1 MEFERKI
8 VLIIKS
14 KIRRFAGE
22 LYENRLINE
31 LVLKNIDILHK
42 KISPELCCRYILQSF
57 YISRNVKYEHSR
69 HRAFCEVLSK
79 FSGFDLLLSEM
90 KGHRKEQGS
99 DSTDDDCVLCKSDLT
114 TIYKNLCKHSYRWE
128 AIARLLLRETA
139 LVKRI
144 KSNQQ
149 LRDDDSRLYELLDMW
164 LQQDN
169 VRLSELFEVL
179 SSESVYLTKEA
190 ISLKELI
197 LAAHS
202 HLPVYSSRSES
213 VSPVIITSVT
223 EIEETDSEIAILLE
237 ARHVGPNKRYS
248 WFRNGVEIECGVGS
262 IICVRITDIEQEGAY
277 SCGEKNRIFSSI
289 NITVKTPID
298 KYTKHLSEN
307 YATKKEVKADTW
319 PQVKQ
324 STYINLATVTEKNI
338 EVTHDI
344 SRHSIRGD
352 LDDIYLGKTDT
363 DYKSSFTSMKPG
375 HRILI
380 AGRPGSGKSTFVNKI
395 AKDWSKCDIHFQS
408 VRLLFLVHLRSFQS
422 NPDVQLKDVVGQY
435 FKDELDLATI
445 CSYCVKSKGLGYCF
459 ILDGL
464 DEYQPR
470 RKDVFIYQLIQK
482 QCLEKAIV
490 LTASRPAAIAE
501 YREEADKQIEVLG
514 FFNKQISKYINSYKF
529 STADRCSSLKRYLDN
544 HPNIHHMCYLPIQS
558 AMICFLFDLNEN
570 LPDTETQIY
579 MEFAKHAILRSL
591 YRYEDKKHTYLESV
605 HSLTGD
611 DRKVFLDICSIA
623 FEKTQASLQILLQSD
638 MDKFNKDIKIGDS
651 LGLITI
657 DTKATSLGY
666 LNMYTFCHLTFQ
678 EFLAAYHIYCQ
689 NDEVRH
695 KILMEYASKEHMQ
708 IVFKFFGG
716 LVKFDS
722 DFLFK
727 VLIENSNFKHLFR
740 IQCALKAQ
748 QNRICDNVC
757 SSVLQ
762 FTNSFMTSSDFTAL
776 GYVISNAKKNPCMH
790 ITLDCSPT
798 KENLDA
804 FTKAV
809 EGNLSVISLEF
820 RGSVNGNFQILN
832 NLVNALP
839 SLQVLGIA
847 DTIQDHSDIES
858 LLFPCLLHQFLRINR
873 CPLNVTT
880 LSQP

>member
-1 MEFERKI
+1 M
-8 VLIIKS
+8 
-14 KIRRFAGE
+14 
-22 LYENRLINE
+22 
-31 LVLKNIDILHK
+31 
-42 KISPELCCRYILQSF
+42 
-57 YISRNVKYEHSR
+57 
-69 HRAFCEVLSK
+69 
-79 FSGFDLLLSEM
+79 
-90 KGHRKEQGS
+90 
-99 DSTDDDCVLCKSDLT
+99 
-114 TIYKNLCKHSYRWE
+114 
-128 AIARLLLRETA
+128 
-139 LVKRI
+139 
-144 KSNQQ
+144 
-149 LRDDDSRLYELLDMW
+149 
-164 LQQDN
+164 
-169 VRLSELFEVL
+169 
-179 SSESVYLTKEA
+179 
-190 ISLKELI
+190 
-197 LAAHS
+197 
-202 HLPVYSSRSES
+202 
-213 VSPVIITSVT
+213 
-223 EIEETDSEIAILLE
+223 
-237 ARHVGPNKRYS
+237 
-248 WFRNGVEIECGVGS
+248 
-262 IICVRITDIEQEGAY
+262 
-277 SCGEKNRIFSSI
+277 
-289 NITVKTPID
+289 
-298 KYTKHLSEN
+298 
-307 YATKKEVKADTW
+307 KKEFKADTW

-338 EVTHDI
+338 EVTHDT

-352 LDDIYLGKTDT
+352 LDNIYFGKTDI

-380 AGRPGSGKSTFVNKI
+380 AGRPGSGKSTLVNKI

-422 NPDVQLKDVVGQY
+422 NPDVQLKDVVSQY
-435 FKDELDLATI
+435 FKDELDLAMI

-470 RKDVFIYQLIQK
+470 RKDVFIYQLIKK

-558 AMICFLFDLNEN
+558 AMICFLFDVNEN

-623 FEKTQASLQILLQSD
+623 FEKTHASVQILLQSD
-638 MDKFNKDIKIGDS
+638 VDKFNKDIKIGDS

-666 LNMYTFCHLTFQ
+666 QSMYTFCHLTFQ

-708 IVFKFFGG
+708 IVFKFFCG

-727 VLIENSNFKHLFR
+727 DLMDNSNFKPLFR
-740 IQCALKAQ
+740 IQCAFEAQ
-748 QNRICDNVC
+748 QNHICDHVC
-757 SSVLQ
+757 SSVLH
-762 FTNSFMTSSDFTAL
+762 FTDSFMTSSDFTAL
-776 GYVISNAKKNPCMH
+776 GYVISNATKNPCMH

-798 KENLDA
+798 KENLEA

-847 DTIQDHSDIES
+847 NTIQDHSDIVNLRTS
-858 LLFPCLLHQFLRINR
+858 LCHRSLCVLKLCKEAGDSKLDQISSCQIKEISKLFKSNCKNFKKICYSSHEQDHSLGVNTIVISTYFLFKKKICIVFKLHFF
-873 CPLNVTT
+873 
-880 LSQP
+880 